1 MLQLIYKLDSSI
13 DVPPSTH
20 QSKESKADFVFIAS
34 LFNLCKHL
42 PLLVKRYG
50 MSSNLL
56 KLIIKIAMGRNAYY
70 FVVYENK
77 IASDGLVTFGICK
90 HYPIAAS
97 EHVIGPV
104 FTYTQF
110 RGKGLATLGLR
121 ECIVSLR
128 KKFAPDAIYIDTS
141 EDNIAMQSVIA
152 KMGFGQHVR
161 SFDRPD
167 ID

>member
-1 MLQLIYKLDSSI
+1 MLQLIYKLDSST

-20 QSKESKADFVFIAS
+20 QSKKSKANFVFIAS
-34 LFNLCKHL
+34 FFNLCKHL

-50 MSSNLL
+50 ISSTLL
-56 KLIIKIAMGRNAYY
+56 KLIIKIAMGRNACYL
-70 FVVYENK
+70 VMYENK
-77 IASDGLVTFGICK
+77 IASDGIVTFGICK
-90 HYPIAAS
+90 HYPITSS

-121 ECIVSLR
+121 ECIASLR
-128 KKFAPDAIYIDTS
+128 NKFAPNAIYIDTS
-141 EDNIAMQSVIA
+141 EDNIAMQNVIA
-152 KMGFGQHVR
+152 KMGFGQHVQ
-161 SFDRPD
+161 SFNRPD

>member
-1 MLQLIYKLDSSI
+1 VLQLIYKLHSSI

-20 QSKESKADFVFIAS
+20 KSKEDKVGFVFIAS
-34 LFNLCKHL
+34 FFNLCKHL

-50 MSSNLL
+50 ISSTLL
-56 KLIIKIAMGRNAYY
+56 KLIINVVMGRSACYL
-70 FVVYENK
+70 VMYEKK
-77 IASDGLVTFGICK
+77 IASDGIVTFEICNY
-90 HYPIAAS
+90 YPIRPS

-110 RGKGLATLGLR
+110 SGKGSATLGLR
-121 ECIVSLR
+121 EFIASLR
-128 KKFAPDAIYIDTS
+128 NKFAPNAIYIDTS

-152 KMGFGQHVR
+152 KMGFGQHVQ

>member
-1 MLQLIYKLDSSI
+1 VLQFIYKLDSSI

-20 QSKESKADFVFIAS
+20 QSKEDKVAFVFIAS
-34 LFNLCKHL
+34 FFNLCKYL

-50 MSSNLL
+50 ISSTLL
-56 KLIIKIAMGRNAYY
+56 KLIIKIAMGRNACYLIM
-70 FVVYENK
+70 YEKK
-77 IASDGLVTFGICK
+77 IASDGIVTFGICK
-90 HYPIAAS
+90 HYPITPS

-121 ECIVSLR
+121 ECIASLR

-152 KMGFGQHVR
+152 KMGFGLHVQ
-161 SFDRPD
+161 SFERPD